1 MENKTQPLHR
11 TSEHSGIFALER
23 VRYFCQQCSVLMF
36 KCFGQL
42 YDYGVQIS
50 KVDPRLNIEEAYLDG
65 IDAIADWPHDIIQT
79 EKEMAIKNY
88 PDIERNF
95 LFTFASYVRNYF
107 GKDEYGRSIPLEIRT
122 PPIAYFLH
130 ELYRVGSEYKE
141 VRDGSILGDKLRENK
156 LCKIIL
162 RDTLRRCSRGRVSMT
177 QNRPEDSIK
186 TVNITTNTPSN
197 LVQDAAAV
205 IMPSGRGDG
214 GNTSSSDSSD
224 SDSEN
229 DRRPSSH
236 NHHDHRREGRSSS
249 NYRESTGT
257 GSGGGGHGEAFVVR
271 KTSSSMLS
279 QSRDRH
285 Y

>member
-1 MENKTQPLHR
+1 MESKTQPLHR

-23 VRYFCQQCSVLMF
+23 VRYFCQQCSNLMF

-42 YDYGVQIS
+42 YDYGLQIS
-50 KVDPRLNIEEAYLDG
+50 KVDPRLNIEDAYLDG
-65 IDAIADWPHDIIQT
+65 VDAIADWPHDIIQN
-79 EKEMAIKNY
+79 EKEMAVKTF

-141 VRDGSILGDKLRENK
+141 VRDGSILSDKLRQNK

-186 TVNITTNTPSN
+186 TVNITSNTSSN
-197 LVQDAAAV
+197 PVQNAAAV
-205 IMPSGRGDG
+205 IMPSERANSGDT
-214 GNTSSSDSSD
+214 NSSDSSD
-224 SDSEN
+224 SDSDNE
-229 DRRPSSH
+229 RRPSSH
-236 NHHDHRREGRSSS
+236 GHHHEGRSSS
-249 NYRESTGT
+249 HNKG
-257 GSGGGGHGEAFVVR
+257 GSGERPGSEGNGEAFVVR